1 MENKTFKTVGHPVRK
16 KDAMSFLLGM
26 PVYTDDITPSDCLTV
41 KVLRSPYAHA
51 LIEEIDISTAMKVP
65 GIECILTYKDVPQNR
80 FTMAGQTYPE
90 PSPYDRL
97 ILDKRLRFVGDAVA
111 IIAGDCEKSVN
122 KAMRLIKV
130 KYDVLEPV
138 LDMHTAKDNPIL
150 VHPEDDWQSL
160 FEVGADN
167 KRNLCSTGSRNWGDV
182 DAVFAECDEI
192 VEHTYHTKACQQSMM
207 ETFRTYTEIDSTG
220 RLHVI
225 SSTQIVFHVRHI
237 LANALGIPLSKIHV
251 EKPCVGGGFGAK
263 QTVVAE
269 VYPAIVTWLTKKP
282 AKIIYTREE
291 CMTAGSP
298 RHEMEI
304 HVRLGATKDGSIK
317 AIDMYTLS
325 NAGAYGEHA
334 PTTIDLT
341 ATKTISLYTG
351 TLKAYRFGWDVVY
364 TNVQGGGAFRGYG
377 ATQGSFAVES
387 AVNEM
392 ADRLGIDPV
401 AIREKCMVREGQLMP
416 SYYDE
421 TASACA
427 LDRCLAKAKEIFE
440 WDKKF
445 PVRDMGN
452 GKVRTAGVAMS
463 MQGSGISAV
472 DVGSAEIKLN
482 EDGFYTLY
490 IGAADMGTGCDT
502 ILAQIAAET
511 LNCDIDKICVCK
523 ADSDTSPYDSGSYA
537 SSTTYVTGKAVEK
550 SCRKLIDKIKE
561 FSSDILNVPPSK
573 LEFTGSRVCTP
584 SGESIT
590 LEYIAIRATC
600 FCNNALHAVCSH
612 SSPVSPPPF
621 MVGMAEIELDKETGS
636 VKVCDYTAVVDCG
649 TPVNANLARIQ
660 AEGGIVQ
667 GIGMALYEN
676 VTYGETGHIAENS
689 FMQYKIPTRMDI
701 GSLNIEFESSY
712 EESGPYGAKSIGEI
726 VINTPSPAIA
736 HAIHNATGVW
746 HRELPITPEKILM
759 STDNID

>member
-334 PTTIDLT
+334 PTTVDLT